1 MEFGELQPYRVWFD
15 YLKTCLLDE
24 KLNKKID
31 KEYYKSWNLSEIKN
45 STFNKWFKTHS
56 GLFTSKGT
64 IKIVSKVSNP
74 QAITIEIPTNFKIKE
89 IQREIPKLLKD
100 KVNKST
106 SRFVL
111 THQRKHIK
119 TVALDSFL
127 IAWNFK
133 QKNKDKKLEEIW
145 ELTNNKINERQNK
158 VLKGGKGISIQK
170 LVEQG
175 KLRKRQLQGVGSSN
189 KKFGLK
195 SGKNQK
201 LQNKSVMISKNI
213 LKASNILENVCNG
226 NFPGDYS

>member
-24 KLNKKID
+24 KLKKKVD

-106 SRFVL
+106 SRFIL
-111 THQRKHIK
+111 THQRKNIK

-127 IAWNFK
+127 IAWKFR
-133 QKNKDKKLEEIW
+133 QKNKDKKLEDIW
-145 ELTNNKINERQNK
+145 ELTNNKIDERQGK
-158 VLKGGKGISIQK
+158 VKTLLQK
-170 LVEQG
+170 G
-175 KLRKRQLQGVGSSN
+175 KLRRRKLQGIGS
-189 KKFGLK
+189 GIK
-195 SGKNQK
+195 SFK
-201 LQNKSVMISKNI
+201 NKSVIISRNI
-213 LKASNILENVCNG
+213 LKASKILENVCKG
-226 NFPGDYS
+226 NFPGEYSDN

>member
-1 MEFGELQPYRVWFD
+1 MVFESMEFGELQPYRVWFD

-106 SRFVL
+106 SRFIL
-111 THQRKHIK
+111 THQRKNIK
-119 TVALDSFL
+119 TIALDSFL
-127 IAWNFK
+127 IAWKFK
-133 QKNKDKKLEEIW
+133 QKNKDKRLEDIW
-145 ELTNNKINERQNK
+145 ELTNNKIDERQSK
-158 VLKGGKGISIQK
+158 VKTLLQK
-170 LVEQG
+170 G
-175 KLRKRQLQGVGSSN
+175 KLRRRKLQGIGS
-189 KKFGLK
+189 GIK
-195 SGKNQK
+195 SFK
-201 LQNKSVMISKNI
+201 NKSVIISRNI
-213 LKASNILENVCNG
+213 LKASKILENVCNG
-226 NFPGDYS
+226 DFPGEYSDN

>member
-24 KLNKKID
+24 KLKKRVD

-106 SRFVL
+106 SRFIL
-111 THQRKHIK
+111 THQRKNIK
-119 TVALDSFL
+119 TIALDSFL
-127 IAWNFK
+127 IAWKFR
-133 QKNKDKKLEEIW
+133 QKNKDKRLEDIW
-145 ELTNNKINERQNK
+145 ELTNNKIDERQSK
-158 VLKGGKGISIQK
+158 VKTLLQK
-170 LVEQG
+170 G
-175 KLRKRQLQGVGSSN
+175 KLRRRKLQGIGS
-189 KKFGLK
+189 GIK
-195 SGKNQK
+195 SFK
-201 LQNKSVMISKNI
+201 NKSVIISRNI
-213 LKASNILENVCNG
+213 LKASKILENVCKG
-226 NFPGDYS
+226 NFPGEYSDN

>member
-1 MEFGELQPYRVWFD
+1 MVFESMEFGELQPYRVWFD

-24 KLNKKID
+24 KLNRKID

-111 THQRKHIK
+111 THQRKNIK
-119 TVALDSFL
+119 TIALDSFL
-127 IAWNFK
+127 IAWKFK
-133 QKNKDKKLEEIW
+133 QKNKDKRLEDIW
-145 ELTNNKINERQNK
+145 ELTNNKIDERQSK
-158 VLKGGKGISIQK
+158 VKTLLQK
-170 LVEQG
+170 G
-175 KLRKRQLQGVGSSN
+175 KLRRRKLQGIGS
-189 KKFGLK
+189 GIK
-195 SGKNQK
+195 SFK
-201 LQNKSVMISKNI
+201 NKSVIISRNI
-213 LKASNILENVCNG
+213 LKASKILENVCKG
-226 NFPGDYS
+226 NFPGEYSDN

>member
-24 KLNKKID
+24 KLKKKVD

-100 KVNKST
+100 KVNKSI
-106 SRFVL
+106 SRFIL
-111 THQRKHIK
+111 THQRKNIK
-119 TVALDSFL
+119 TIALDSFL
-127 IAWNFK
+127 IAWKFR
-133 QKNKDKKLEEIW
+133 QKNKDKRLEDIW
-145 ELTNNKINERQNK
+145 ELTNNKIDERQSK
-158 VLKGGKGISIQK
+158 VKSLLQK
-170 LVEQG
+170 G
-175 KLRKRQLQGVGSSN
+175 KLRRRKLQGIGS
-189 KKFGLK
+189 GIK
-195 SGKNQK
+195 SFK
-201 LQNKSVMISKNI
+201 NKSVIISRNI
-213 LKASNILENVCNG
+213 LKASKILENVCKG
-226 NFPGDYS
+226 NFPGEYSDN

>member
-15 YLKTCLLDE
+15 YLKTCLLDD

-31 KEYYKSWNLSEIKN
+31 KVYYKSWNLSEVKN

-56 GLFTSKGT
+56 SLFTSKGT
-64 IKIVSKVSNP
+64 IKIVSKIINS

-119 TVALDSFL
+119 TIALDSFL
-127 IAWNFK
+127 IAWKFK
-133 QKNKDKKLEEIW
+133 QKFKSYSNEEIW
-145 ELTNNKINERQNK
+145 DLTDEEIERRQQR
-158 VLKGGKGISIQK
+158 VSK
-170 LVEQG
+170 LVKEG
-175 KLRKRQLQGVGSSN
+175 KLRRRKLQGIG
-189 KKFGLK
+189 
-195 SGKNQK
+195 SGKGQSK
-201 LQNKSVMISKNI
+201 LNAKSTTAYNNKSIIISRNI
-213 LKASNILENVCNG
+213 NKTSKILLNVCMG
-226 NFPGDYS
+226 KFPGEYSDN

>member
-1 MEFGELQPYRVWFD
+1 MVFESMEFGELQPFRVWFD

-106 SRFVL
+106 SRFIL
-111 THQRKHIK
+111 THQRKNIK
-119 TVALDSFL
+119 TIALDSFL
-127 IAWNFK
+127 IAWKFR
-133 QKNKDKKLEEIW
+133 QKNKDKRLEDIW
-145 ELTNNKINERQNK
+145 ELTNNKIDERQSK
-158 VLKGGKGISIQK
+158 VKTLLQK
-170 LVEQG
+170 G
-175 KLRKRQLQGVGSSN
+175 KLRRRKLQGIGS
-189 KKFGLK
+189 GIK
-195 SGKNQK
+195 SFK
-201 LQNKSVMISKNI
+201 NKSVIISRNI
-213 LKASNILENVCNG
+213 LKASKILENVCKG
-226 NFPGDYS
+226 NFPGEYSDN

>member
-24 KLNKKID
+24 KLKKKVD

-64 IKIVSKVSNP
+64 IKIVSKVSNS

-100 KVNKST
+100 KVNKSI
-106 SRFVL
+106 SRFIL
-111 THQRKHIK
+111 THQRKNIK
-119 TVALDSFL
+119 TIALDSFL
-127 IAWNFK
+127 IAWKFR
-133 QKNKDKKLEEIW
+133 QKNKDKRLEDIW
-145 ELTNNKINERQNK
+145 ELTNNKIDERQSK
-158 VLKGGKGISIQK
+158 VKSLLQK
-170 LVEQG
+170 G
-175 KLRKRQLQGVGSSN
+175 KLRRRKLQGIGSSN
-189 KKFGLK
+189 KQFGLK
-195 SGKNQK
+195 SGKFQK

-213 LKASNILENVCNG
+213 LKASNILENVCKG

>member
-56 GLFTSKGT
+56 GLFTSKGA

-106 SRFVL
+106 SRFIL
-111 THQRKHIK
+111 THQRKNIK
-119 TVALDSFL
+119 TIALDSFL
-127 IAWNFK
+127 IAWKFR
-133 QKNKDKKLEEIW
+133 QKNKDKRLEDIW
-145 ELTNNKINERQNK
+145 ELTNNKIDERQSK
-158 VLKGGKGISIQK
+158 VKSLLQK
-170 LVEQG
+170 G
-175 KLRKRQLQGVGSSN
+175 KLRRRKLQGIGS
-189 KKFGLK
+189 GIK
-195 SGKNQK
+195 SFK
-201 LQNKSVMISKNI
+201 NKSVIISRNI
-213 LKASNILENVCNG
+213 LKASKILENVCKG
-226 NFPGDYS
+226 NFPGEYSDN

>member
-24 KLNKKID
+24 KLKKKVD

-64 IKIVSKVSNP
+64 IKIVSKVSNS

-106 SRFVL
+106 SRFIL
-111 THQRKHIK
+111 THQRKNIK
-119 TVALDSFL
+119 TIALDSFL
-127 IAWNFK
+127 IAWKFR
-133 QKNKDKKLEEIW
+133 QKNKDKRLEDIW
-145 ELTNNKINERQNK
+145 ELTNNKIDERQSK
-158 VLKGGKGISIQK
+158 VRTLLQK
-170 LVEQG
+170 G
-175 KLRKRQLQGVGSSN
+175 KLRRRKLQGIGS
-189 KKFGLK
+189 GIK
-195 SGKNQK
+195 SFK
-201 LQNKSVMISKNI
+201 NKSVIISRNI
-213 LKASNILENVCNG
+213 LKASKILENVCKG
-226 NFPGDYS
+226 NFPGEYSDN

>member
-106 SRFVL
+106 SRFIL
-111 THQRKHIK
+111 THQRKNIK
-119 TVALDSFL
+119 TIALDSFL
-127 IAWNFK
+127 IAWKFR
-133 QKNKDKKLEEIW
+133 QKNKDKRLEDIW
-145 ELTNNKINERQNK
+145 ELTNNKIDERQGK
-158 VLKGGKGISIQK
+158 VKTLLQK
-170 LVEQG
+170 G
-175 KLRKRQLQGVGSSN
+175 KLRRRKLQGVGS
-189 KKFGLK
+189 GIK
-195 SGKNQK
+195 SFK
-201 LQNKSVMISKNI
+201 NKSVIISRNI
-213 LKASNILENVCNG
+213 LKASKILENVCKG
-226 NFPGDYS
+226 KFPGEYSDN

>member
-100 KVNKST
+100 KVNKSI
-106 SRFVL
+106 SRFIL
-111 THQRKHIK
+111 THQRKNIK
-119 TVALDSFL
+119 TIALDSFL
-127 IAWNFK
+127 IAWKFR
-133 QKNKDKKLEEIW
+133 QKNKDKRLEDIW
-145 ELTNNKINERQNK
+145 ELTNNKIDERQSK
-158 VLKGGKGISIQK
+158 VRTLLQK
-170 LVEQG
+170 G
-175 KLRKRQLQGVGSSN
+175 KLRRRKLQGIGS
-189 KKFGLK
+189 GIK
-195 SGKNQK
+195 SFK
-201 LQNKSVMISKNI
+201 NKSVIISRNI
-213 LKASNILENVCNG
+213 LKASKILENVCKG
-226 NFPGDYS
+226 NFPGEYSDN

>member
-24 KLNKKID
+24 KLKKKVD

-64 IKIVSKVSNP
+64 IKIVSKITNP
-74 QAITIEIPTNFKIKE
+74 LAITLEIPTNFKIKE

-111 THQRKHIK
+111 THQRKNIK

-127 IAWNFK
+127 IAWKFR
-133 QKNKDKKLEEIW
+133 QKNKDKKLEDIW
-145 ELTNNKINERQNK
+145 ELTNNKIDERQGK
-158 VLKGGKGISIQK
+158 VKTLLQK
-170 LVEQG
+170 G
-175 KLRKRQLQGVGSSN
+175 KLRRRKLQGVGS
-189 KKFGLK
+189 GIK
-195 SGKNQK
+195 SFK
-201 LQNKSVMISKNI
+201 NKSVIISRNI
-213 LKASNILENVCNG
+213 LKASKILENVCKG
-226 NFPGDYS
+226 KFPGEYSDN

>member
-1 MEFGELQPYRVWFD
+1 MVFDSMEFGELQPYRVWFD

-106 SRFVL
+106 SRFIL
-111 THQRKHIK
+111 THQRKNIK
-119 TVALDSFL
+119 TIALDSFL
-127 IAWNFK
+127 IAWKFK
-133 QKNKDKKLEEIW
+133 QKNKDKRLEDIW
-145 ELTNNKINERQNK
+145 ELTNNKIDERQSK
-158 VLKGGKGISIQK
+158 VKTLLQK
-170 LVEQG
+170 G
-175 KLRKRQLQGVGSSN
+175 KLRRRKLQGVGS
-189 KKFGLK
+189 GIK
-195 SGKNQK
+195 SFK
-201 LQNKSVMISKNI
+201 NKSVIINRNI
-213 LKASNILENVCNG
+213 LKASKILENVCKG
-226 NFPGDYS
+226 NFPGEYSDN

>member
-1 MEFGELQPYRVWFD
+1 MVFESMEFGELQPCRVWFD

-45 STFNKWFKTHS
+45 SKFDKWFKTHS
-56 GLFTSKGT
+56 ILFTSKGT

-119 TVALDSFL
+119 TIALDSFL
-127 IAWNFK
+127 IAWKFK
-133 QKNKDKKLEEIW
+133 QKNKDKRLEDIW
-145 ELTNNKINERQNK
+145 ELTNEEINKRQSK
-158 VLKGGKGISIQK
+158 VKTLLQK
-170 LVEQG
+170 G
-175 KLRKRQLQGVGSSN
+175 KLRRRILMGVGSSN
-189 KKFGLK
+189 KEFGLK
-195 SGKNQK
+195 SGKIQK

-213 LKASNILENVCNG
+213 LKASKILENVCNG
-226 NFPGDYS
+226 SFPGEYS

>member
-1 MEFGELQPYRVWFD
+1 MVFDCMDFGELQPYRVWFD

-64 IKIVSKVSNP
+64 IKIVSKITNP
-74 QAITIEIPTNFKIKE
+74 LAITLEIPTNFKIKE

-111 THQRKHIK
+111 THQRKNIK

-127 IAWNFK
+127 IAWKFR
-133 QKNKDKKLEEIW
+133 QKNKDKKLEDIW
-145 ELTNNKINERQNK
+145 ELTNNKIDERQGK
-158 VLKGGKGISIQK
+158 VKTLLQK
-170 LVEQG
+170 G
-175 KLRKRQLQGVGSSN
+175 KLRRRKLQGVGS
-189 KKFGLK
+189 GIK
-195 SGKNQK
+195 SFK
-201 LQNKSVMISKNI
+201 NKSVIISRNI
-213 LKASNILENVCNG
+213 LKASKILENVCKG
-226 NFPGDYS
+226 KFPGEYSDN

>member
-64 IKIVSKVSNP
+64 IKIVSKISNP

-106 SRFVL
+106 SRFIL
-111 THQRKHIK
+111 THQRKNIK
-119 TVALDSFL
+119 TIALDSFL
-127 IAWNFK
+127 IAWKFR
-133 QKNKDKKLEEIW
+133 QKNKDKRLEDIW
-145 ELTNNKINERQNK
+145 VLTNNTIDERQSK
-158 VLKGGKGISIQK
+158 VKTLLQK
-170 LVEQG
+170 G
-175 KLRKRQLQGVGSSN
+175 KLRRRKLQGIGS
-189 KKFGLK
+189 GIK
-195 SGKNQK
+195 SFK
-201 LQNKSVMISKNI
+201 NKSVIISRNI
-213 LKASNILENVCNG
+213 LKASKILENVCNG
-226 NFPGDYS
+226 NFPGEYSDN

>member
-1 MEFGELQPYRVWFD
+1 MVFESMEFGELQPYRVWFD

-31 KEYYKSWNLSEIKN
+31 KVYYKSWNLSEVKN

-56 GLFTSKGT
+56 SLFTSKGT
-64 IKIVSKVSNP
+64 IKIVSKIINS

-119 TVALDSFL
+119 TIALDSFL
-127 IAWNFK
+127 IAWKFK
-133 QKNKDKKLEEIW
+133 QKFKSYSNEEIW
-145 ELTNNKINERQNK
+145 DLTDEEIERRQQR
-158 VLKGGKGISIQK
+158 VSK
-170 LVEQG
+170 LVKEG
-175 KLRKRQLQGVGSSN
+175 KLRRRKLQGIG
-189 KKFGLK
+189 
-195 SGKNQK
+195 SGKGQSK
-201 LQNKSVMISKNI
+201 LNAKSTTAYNNKSIIISRNI
-213 LKASNILENVCNG
+213 NKTSKILLNVCMG
-226 NFPGDYS
+226 KFPGEYSDN

>member
-1 MEFGELQPYRVWFD
+1 MVFKTMEFGELQPYRVWFD

-24 KLNKKID
+24 KLKKRVD

-106 SRFVL
+106 SRFIL
-111 THQRKHIK
+111 THQRKNIK
-119 TVALDSFL
+119 TIALDSFL
-127 IAWNFK
+127 IAWKFR
-133 QKNKDKKLEEIW
+133 QKNKDKRLEDIW
-145 ELTNNKINERQNK
+145 ELTNNKIDERQSK
-158 VLKGGKGISIQK
+158 VKTLLQK
-170 LVEQG
+170 G
-175 KLRKRQLQGVGSSN
+175 KLRRRKLQGIGS
-189 KKFGLK
+189 GIK
-195 SGKNQK
+195 SFK
-201 LQNKSVMISKNI
+201 NKSVIISRNI
-213 LKASNILENVCNG
+213 LKASKILENVCKG
-226 NFPGDYS
+226 NFPGEYSDN

>member
-1 MEFGELQPYRVWFD
+1 MVFESMEFGELQPYRVWFD

-64 IKIVSKVSNP
+64 IKIVSKISNP

-106 SRFVL
+106 SRFIL
-111 THQRKHIK
+111 THQRKNIK
-119 TVALDSFL
+119 TIALDSFL
-127 IAWNFK
+127 IAWKFR
-133 QKNKDKKLEEIW
+133 QKNKDKRLEDIW
-145 ELTNNKINERQNK
+145 ELTNNKIDERQSK
-158 VLKGGKGISIQK
+158 VKTLLQK
-170 LVEQG
+170 G
-175 KLRKRQLQGVGSSN
+175 KLRRRKLQGIGS
-189 KKFGLK
+189 GIK
-195 SGKNQK
+195 SFK
-201 LQNKSVMISKNI
+201 NKSVIISRNI
-213 LKASNILENVCNG
+213 LKASKILENVCNG
-226 NFPGDYS
+226 NFPGEYSDN

>member
-1 MEFGELQPYRVWFD
+1 MVFESMEFGELQPYRVWFD

-24 KLNKKID
+24 KLKKKVD

-106 SRFVL
+106 SRFIL
-111 THQRKHIK
+111 THQRKNIK
-119 TVALDSFL
+119 TIALDSFL
-127 IAWNFK
+127 IAWK
-133 QKNKDKKLEEIW
+133 IRQKNKDKRLEDIW
-145 ELTNNKINERQNK
+145 ELTNNKIDERQSK
-158 VLKGGKGISIQK
+158 VKTLLQK
-170 LVEQG
+170 G
-175 KLRKRQLQGVGSSN
+175 KLRRRKLQGIGS
-189 KKFGLK
+189 GIK
-195 SGKNQK
+195 SFK
-201 LQNKSVMISKNI
+201 NKSVIISRNI
-213 LKASNILENVCNG
+213 LKASKILENVCKG
-226 NFPGDYS
+226 NFPGEYSDN

>member
-106 SRFVL
+106 SRFIL
-111 THQRKHIK
+111 THQRKNIK
-119 TVALDSFL
+119 TIALDSFL
-127 IAWNFK
+127 IAWKFR
-133 QKNKDKKLEEIW
+133 QKNKDKRLEDIW
-145 ELTNNKINERQNK
+145 ELTNIKIDERQSK
-158 VLKGGKGISIQK
+158 VKTLLQK
-170 LVEQG
+170 G
-175 KLRKRQLQGVGSSN
+175 KLRRRKLQGIGS
-189 KKFGLK
+189 GIK
-195 SGKNQK
+195 SFK
-201 LQNKSVMISKNI
+201 NKSVIISRNI
-213 LKASNILENVCNG
+213 LKASKILENVCKG
-226 NFPGDYS
+226 NFPGEYSDN

>member
-1 MEFGELQPYRVWFD
+1 MKFGELQPYRVWFD

-56 GLFTSKGT
+56 SLFTSKGT
-64 IKIVSKVSNP
+64 IKIVNKITNP
-74 QAITIEIPTNFKIKE
+74 QAITLEIPTNFKIKE
-89 IQREIPKLLKD
+89 IQRTIPKILEG

-106 SRFVL
+106 SRFNL

-127 IAWNFK
+127 IAWKFK
-133 QKNKDKKLEEIW
+133 QKNKDKKLEDIW
-145 ELTNNKINERQNK
+145 ELTNEEIDRRQNK

-175 KLRKRQLQGVGSSN
+175 KLRRRKLQGIGSSN
-189 KKFGLK
+189 KQFGLK
-195 SGKNQK
+195 SGKFQK

-213 LKASNILENVCNG
+213 LKASNILENVCKG